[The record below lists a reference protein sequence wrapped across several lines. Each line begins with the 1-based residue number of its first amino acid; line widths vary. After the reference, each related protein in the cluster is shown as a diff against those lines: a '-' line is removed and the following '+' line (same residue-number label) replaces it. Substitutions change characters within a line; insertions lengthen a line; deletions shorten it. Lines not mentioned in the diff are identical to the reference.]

1 MLGAA
6 RVPSY
11 GTSSVDRKGEEG
23 GGPPHPVSPGPVSLG
38 AIAAGLKVPHAKE
51 LGRSDLEGGVGRF
64 ADPKGAPGS
73 ERGSADEDATLRP
86 DLLPVNDSRPS
97 LASRTGLFAGAG
109 LCFSVGLLLWPVP
122 VATGLPFHVGG
133 LLLLGMASRRVAR
146 ALNRWERRL
155 PERFSR
161 PLRRVVASVRARFH
175 RQAPLES
182 EGEGAP

>member
-1 MLGAA
+1 
-6 RVPSY
+6 
-11 GTSSVDRKGEEG
+11 
-23 GGPPHPVSPGPVSLG
+23 VSLG
-38 AIAAGLKVPHAKE
+38 AIAAGVKPSRVEAP
-51 LGRSDLEGGVGRF
+51 GSSDLDGGVGRV
-64 ADPKGAPGS
+64 ADSEGAPGS
-73 ERGSADEDATLRP
+73 DPCTADEDTVLRP
-86 DLLPVNDSRPS
+86 DLLPVDESRRS

-109 LCFSVGLLLWPVP
+109 LCFAVGLLLWPVP

-155 PERFSR
+155 PDRCSR

-175 RQAPLES
+175 REAPLES

>member
-1 MLGAA
+1 M
-6 RVPSY
+6 
-11 GTSSVDRKGEEG
+11 DRKEEQG
-23 GGPPHPVSPGPVSLG
+23 GGPLHAVSPGPASLG
-38 AIAAGLKVPHAKE
+38 AIAAGLKVPHAQE
-51 LGRSDLEGGVGRF
+51 PRR
-64 ADPKGAPGS
+64 
-73 ERGSADEDATLRP
+73 SADEDARLRP

-109 LCFSVGLLLWPVP
+109 LCFSVGILLWPVP

-155 PERFSR
+155 PERCSR

-175 RQAPLES
+175 RHAPLES